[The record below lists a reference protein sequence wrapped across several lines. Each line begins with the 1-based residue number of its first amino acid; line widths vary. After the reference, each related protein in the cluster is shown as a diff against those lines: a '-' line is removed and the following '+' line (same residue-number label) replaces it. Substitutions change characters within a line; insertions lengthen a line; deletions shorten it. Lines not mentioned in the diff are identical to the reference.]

1 MKAKKYYID
10 ISKIEDQKIDL
21 IAFKNFMVK
30 KGFSI
35 NCEIKPM
42 DRQLKNSGTIT
53 RDLTTELVIEVLENS
68 KEIIESIDNLVAHV
82 IEFYVLMQYVI
93 KKIKSKKISNDKAE
107 LENE

>member
-1 MKAKKYYID
+1 MKKQKFYID
-10 ISKIEDQKIDL
+10 ISKIDDQKIDL
-21 IAFKNFMVK
+21 IAFKTFMIK

-35 NCEIKPM
+35 NCEIEPM
-42 DRQLKNSGTIT
+42 DKQLENSSAIT
-53 RDLTTELVIEVLENS
+53 RNLTTELVIEVLENS

-82 IEFYVLMQYVI
+82 IEFYVLMQYAI